1 MVHFTETW
9 PIFSLVHVNK
19 CGEVKCCVEADVLAS
34 CLFSGVKEEVSD
46 ALVNG
51 SYVFE
56 FCDKWTDVLKSCT
69 SYNLR
74 GGVLEELKVQFLHIR
89 CLLLQRAYLSDFSN
103 HISACLAHLL
113 FFVLCQFLV
122 KREDLVAEAINF
134 HIFAHV

>member
-1 MVHFTETW
+1 LVHFTETW

-19 CGEVKCCVEADVLAS
+19 CEEVKGCVEADVLAS
-34 CLFSGVKEEVSD
+34 CLFSGVKEEVSY
-46 ALVNG
+46 ALVNS

-56 FCDKWTDVLKSCT
+56 FCNKWTDILKSCT
-69 SYNLR
+69 SYNLG

-89 CLLLQRAYLSDFSN
+89 CLLLQRAHLSNFSN

-122 KREDLVAEAINF
+122 KREDLVAESINF
-134 HIFAHV
+134 HAFTNV